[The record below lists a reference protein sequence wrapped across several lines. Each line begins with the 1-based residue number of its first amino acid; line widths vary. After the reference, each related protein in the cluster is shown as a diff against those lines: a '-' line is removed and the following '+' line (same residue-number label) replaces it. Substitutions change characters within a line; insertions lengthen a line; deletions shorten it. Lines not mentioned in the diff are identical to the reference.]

1 MLNFTVQND
10 GKIKIQS
17 ECANTKEMRHNVN
30 LLLAVVSSMEMEEAA
45 AKKEANGIPA
55 RTNYYLY
62 LNKVGDKNKL
72 GVVKSISNMVDISL
86 QKAKNIVDA
95 VVDHQKKM
103 MLMQSYDYNEITPVK
118 DHLEELGCVCEITN
132 N

>member
-30 LLLAVVSSMEMEEAA
+30 LLLAVVSSMETEEVA

-72 GVVKSISNMVDISL
+72 GVVKSISNMVNISL

-95 VVDHQKKM
+95 VVDHQKM

>member
-17 ECANTKEMRHNVN
+17 ECTNTKEMRYNVN
-30 LLLAVVSSMEMEEAA
+30 LLLAVVSSMEMEEAV

-95 VVDHQKKM
+95 VVDHQKM
-103 MLMQSYDYNEITPVK
+103 MLIQSYDYNEITPVK

>member
-30 LLLAVVSSMEMEEAA
+30 LLLAVVSSMETEEVAA
-45 AKKEANGIPA
+45 EKEANGIPA

-72 GVVKSISNMVDISL
+72 GVVKSISNMVNISL

-95 VVDHQKKM
+95 VVDHQKM

>member
-45 AKKEANGIPA
+45 EKKEANGIPA

-95 VVDHQKKM
+95 VVDCQKM
-103 MLMQSYDYNEITPVK
+103 MIMQSYDYNKITPVK

>member
-45 AKKEANGIPA
+45 AKKEANDIPA

-72 GVVKSISNMVDISL
+72 GVVKSISNMVNISL

-95 VVDHQKKM
+95 VVDCQKM

>member
-45 AKKEANGIPA
+45 VKKEANGIPV

-95 VVDHQKKM
+95 VVDHQKM

>member
-1 MLNFTVQND
+1 MLNFTIQND

-17 ECANTKEMRHNVN
+17 ECANTKEMRYNVN

-72 GVVKSISNMVDISL
+72 GVVKSISNMVNISL

-95 VVDHQKKM
+95 VVDHQKM

>member
-17 ECANTKEMRHNVN
+17 ECANTKEMRYNVN

-95 VVDHQKKM
+95 VVDHQKM